1 MPSDSRIQITP
12 ATCGGPPP
20 EDRPATAREDRS
32 DLQSPRLRAKLARRL
47 AQALA
52 PALSAILDRPAS
64 PPASPLATSL
74 AQVSAGCTGGND
86 FAGALEPAVQEF
98 QELYDRRPLTT
109 NKGGMQFNDSLC
121 LYLVARILAPTFVL
135 ESGSFQGHS
144 AWLLRQALPDADI
157 LSCDIDHGQLRHRAE
172 GVTFHEGDWV
182 GASLPEIDPLRS
194 LAWFD
199 DHTDHCRRLAEAQ
212 ARGFRHVLL
221 DDNFPAE
228 NLYATGG
235 PPVPTLAMALDP
247 ELADGE
253 ELVWRRRG
261 KVYRYRFETK
271 DTLDVAT
278 RIEKFVVLPDVTA
291 ITRYNPPSGMTYV
304 RLKPPVPPT

>member
-1 MPSDSRIQITP
+1 MPSDSRIHITP
-12 ATCGGPPP
+12 AACDPRPP

-32 DLQSPRLRAKLARRL
+32 DLRSPKLRAKLARRL
-47 AQALA
+47 ARALA
-52 PALSAILDRPAS
+52 PALAAILDQSATS
-64 PPASPLATSL
+64 PASPLAQSFTKI
-74 AQVSAGCTGGND
+74 SADCCAVED
-86 FAGALEPAVQEF
+86 FAAALEPAVQEF
-98 QELYDRRPLTT
+98 QDLYDRRPLTS

-121 LYLVARILAPTFVL
+121 LYLVARILAPAFVL

-144 AWLLRQALPDADI
+144 AWLLRQALPHADI
-157 LSCDIDHGQLRHRAE
+157 LSCDIDLGQLRHRAE

-182 GASLPEIDPLRS
+182 GAVLPKIDPRRS

-247 ELADGE
+247 ELTDGE

-261 KVYRYRFETK
+261 KTYCYRFETK
-271 DTLDVAT
+271 DTLDVAA
-278 RIEKFVVLPDVTA
+278 RIEKLVVLPDVTA

-304 RLKPPVPPT
+304 RLKPLVPPT

>member
-1 MPSDSRIQITP
+1 MPSDSRIHITSAEP
-12 ATCGGPPP
+12 DPRPR
-20 EDRPATAREDRS
+20 EDRPRTGREDRT
-32 DLQSPRLRAKLARRL
+32 DLCTPKLRAKLAGHL
-47 AQALA
+47 AEALA
-52 PALSAILDRPAS
+52 PAIAAIRDLEVEAV
-64 PPASPLATSL
+64 AEPLRA
-74 AQVSAGCTGGND
+74 AVGD
-86 FAGALEPAVQEF
+86 FQS
-98 QELYDRRPLTT
+98 LYDERPLTS

-121 LYLVARILAPTFVL
+121 FYLVARALAPRFVL

-144 AWLLRQALPDADI
+144 AWLLRQALPEAEI
-157 LSCDIDHGQLRHRAE
+157 LSCDIDHSQLRHRAE
-172 GVTFHEGDWV
+172 GVMFHEGDWI
-182 GASLPEIDPLRS
+182 GAELPTIDPARS

-235 PPVPTLAMALDP
+235 PPIPTLAMALDP
-247 ELADGE
+247 DLADGE
-253 ELVWRRRG
+253 DLVWRRRG

-271 DTLDVAT
+271 HTLDVAS
-278 RIEKFVVLPDVTA
+278 RIEKLVVLPDVTC

-304 RLKPPVPPT
+304 RLKPLA